1 MNGHET
7 NTTTT
12 TVSEETAVAATRLD
26 EQPQSKELGLFTGL
40 TEVASS
46 FIYLELID
54 DSSHNNSLSRTSTSS
69 SYAQSILFISD
80 NDY

>member
-7 NTTTT
+7 NTTT
-12 TVSEETAVAATRLD
+12 TVSEETAVAATRLVD

-40 TEVASS
+40 SDVASS

-69 SYAQSILFISD
+69 SYAQSIFLYLI
-80 NDY
+80 

>member
-7 NTTTT
+7 NTTT
-12 TVSEETAVAATRLD
+12 TVSEETAVAATRLVD

-40 TEVASS
+40 TDVASS

-69 SYAQSILFISD
+69 SYAQSILLYLI
-80 NDY
+80 

>member
-7 NTTTT
+7 NTTT
-12 TVSEETAVAATRLD
+12 TVSEETAVAATRLVD

-40 TEVASS
+40 NDVASS

-69 SYAQSILFISD
+69 SYAQSILLYLI
-80 NDY
+80 

>member
-7 NTTTT
+7 NTTT
-12 TVSEETAVAATRLD
+12 TVSEETAVAATRLVD

-40 TEVASS
+40 TDASS

-69 SYAQSILFISD
+69 SYAQSILLYLI
-80 NDY
+80 